1 MGHTCALLWLK
12 LLTACRQNCWRVGS
26 VDEGL
31 GTMCLCWVNIE
42 AENLTLQFIA
52 KFEWILLPGRAWIHF
67 VYIVL
72 GRHLSWTE
80 LVNMSID
87 FPVD

>member
-12 LLTACRQNCWRVGS
+12 LLTACRQNCWRDTGVAAGEITLGNSWLLVGS

-52 KFEWILLPGRAWIHF
+52 KL
-67 VYIVL
+67 
-72 GRHLSWTE
+72 
-80 LVNMSID
+80 
-87 FPVD
+87 